1 MLERKRRNRL
11 ISGLSIGVIVRL
23 SSLEERRISIA
34 DVLDD
39 FKSNPCIKQAIRNT
53 TLKEYSGHLIPEGGM
68 NAIPELYGNGILVV
82 GDAAGFL
89 LSTGLTLQG
98 MNFAIASG
106 LAAAEAVQTARKKR
120 DFTRKG
126 LACYRSLL
134 EDRFVLKEMKA
145 FRHAVDLQANPRL
158 YELYP
163 SLACGLSKKVFQVS
177 DNPKKKIFSLLRA
190 EMKGEISLWRLVKD
204 IIQMGRALVWP

>member
-1 MLERKRRNRL
+1 M
-11 ISGLSIGVIVRL
+11 
-23 SSLEERRISIA
+23 
-34 DVLDD
+34 
-39 FKSNPCIKQAIRNT
+39 
-53 TLKEYSGHLIPEGGM
+53 
-68 NAIPELYGNGILVV
+68 
-82 GDAAGFL
+82 
-89 LSTGLTLQG
+89 
-98 MNFAIASG
+98 
-106 LAAAEAVQTARKKR
+106 
-120 DFTRKG
+120 
-126 LACYRSLL
+126 ACYRSLL

-177 DNPKKKIFSLLRA
+177 GNPKKKIFSLLRA